1 MDLPKLSGQRRTLLA
16 KATAEYSSRL
26 EGSPAEEYLVSRGI
40 PVEIAVRFKLGYVA
54 EPVDGHESRFQ
65 GKLSIPYL
73 TPTGPVG
80 MRFRRLDGKS
90 EFKYDSEEGQRTQLF
105 NVLDLHKSDPW
116 IAVCEG
122 ELDTVVMSGVV
133 GVPAIGLP
141 GVEHWQMK
149 ANIWSKLL
157 QDYETVFLALDPDEA
172 GKKFIPMIARSVENA
187 VVVEL
192 PGDVNETVNEYGPD
206 WVLQQMGLGDA

>member
-1 MDLPKLSGQRRTLLA
+1 MDLPKLSGQRRALLA

-26 EGSPAEEYLVSRGI
+26 EGSPAEEYLTGRGV
-40 PVEIAVRFKLGYVA
+40 PVEVAQRFRLGYVA
-54 EPVDGHESRFQ
+54 EPVDGHEDRFR

-80 MRFRRLDGKS
+80 MRFRRLG
-90 EFKYDSEEGQRTQLF
+90 ENGPKYDSEEGQRTQLF
-105 NVLDLHKSDPW
+105 NVVDLHKSDPW
-116 IAVCEG
+116 IVLCEG

-149 ANIWSKLL
+149 SNVWSKLL
-157 QDYETVFLALDPDEA
+157 QDYDTVFLALDPDEA
-172 GKKFIPMIARSVENA
+172 GRKFLSMIKRDVENP
-187 VVVEL
+187 VVVDL
-192 PGDVNETVNEYGPD
+192 PGDVNETVNEYGAD
-206 WVLQQMGLGDA
+206 WLLEKMGLD